1 MRIIPRTLALC
12 GLSALLVVS
21 APTAL
26 AAKRVHVSYN
36 VAEGSSWDQG
46 AHVFKKLVEERSD
59 GAYRVSL
66 HPNAAMAGGNDRVEL
81 EMVQGG
87 AVHFLIKSTTW
98 MTGLDPRFQVLGLPW
113 LFPDHATANSVLDG
127 PAGDALMETIE
138 SRDLVG
144 LAWGVNG
151 FRQVTN
157 SKHAIRKPADLKDMK
172 IRVPG
177 IPLYLSLFEKM
188 GASPTTMSFSE
199 VFTALQTGTVDGQE
213 NPLSLIYSS
222 RFYDVQEHVTMW
234 NYSYDAIVFGTGKGF
249 WDSLDPDDQE
259 MFKKAA
265 REAMDHER
273 EIVLKEDQEIP
284 AKLVEAGVEVT
295 ELTDDELQ
303 VFKDTLEPVY
313 AEYREKLGADFVSL
327 FEDGVKQASEK

>member
-1 MRIIPRTLALC
+1 MGIIPRTLALC
-12 GLSALLVVS
+12 GLSAM
-21 APTAL
+21 L
-26 AAKRVHVSYN
+26 AFGSQAAIGATRVHVSYN

-46 AHVFKKLVEERSD
+46 AQVFKKLVEERSD

-113 LFPDHATANSVLDG
+113 LFPDHDTANTVLDG

-157 SKHAIRKPADLKDMK
+157 SKVPVRTPADLKDMK

-177 IPLYLSLFEKM
+177 IPMYLSLFEAM

-222 RFYDVQEHVTMW
+222 RFYDVQKHVTMW
-234 NYSYDAIVFGTGKGF
+234 NYSYDAIVFATGKGF
-249 WDSLDPDDQE
+249 WEGLSAEDQD
-259 MFKKAA
+259 MFRQAA

-273 EIVLKEDQEIP
+273 QVVKQEDAEIP
-284 AKLVEAGVEVT
+284 AKLAEAGVEIV
-295 ELTDDELQ
+295 ELSDDELQ
-303 VFKDTLEPVY
+303 VFKETLEPVY
-313 AEYREKLGADFVSL
+313 AEYREKLGADFVEL
-327 FEDGVKQASEK
+327 FENGVAKANGT